1 MAVRKIDWN
10 VINDEMKNLGK
21 KPEKPKYEKKV
32 DENLYVT
39 KLKDGKSTVLLRF
52 LPTPE
57 GDLKMPI
64 AEVHSHAYMS
74 ESGKWLIHKC
84 PKTVSKTAKCP
95 TCDEASK
102 NWNGGNQALA
112 KKLFKSTRY
121 FVNVLIIQ
129 DFNTPENDG
138 KIFVMRIGKKLLE
151 KINKKMFPSDEDIAC
166 GEEAIPVFDY
176 ENGMNFKLVI
186 KEIEMK
192 NEKTGKKETQL
203 NYDSS
208 EWSKIQTKISIDGKK
223 SLTESEI
230 NTLIEPNLIPL
241 KPYTELD
248 SNENYEALKVR
259 LDKFLGFVD
268 NAPTE
273 ASESSSDE
281 DMTANDFIKN
291 VLGAG

>member
-1 MAVRKIDWN
+1 MTVRKIDWN

-84 PKTVSKTAKCP
+84 PKTISKTAKCP

-112 KKLFKSTRY
+112 KKLFKTTRY

-138 KIFVMRIGKKLLE
+138 KIFVMRFGKKLLE

-208 EWSKIQTKISIDGKK
+208 EWSKVQTKISIDGKK
-223 SLTESEI
+223 SLSEAEI

-273 ASESSSDE
+273 APESSSDE
-281 DMTANDFIKN
+281 AMTANDFIKN

>member
-1 MAVRKIDWN
+1 MAVRKLDWN

-21 KPEKPKYEKKV
+21 KAEKPKYEKKV

-64 AEVHSHAYMS
+64 AEVHSHAVKS
-74 ESGKWLIHKC
+74 DSGKWMIHKC

-102 NWNGGNQALA
+102 SWNGGDKNLA

-138 KIFVMRIGKKLLE
+138 NIFVMRIGKKLLE
-151 KINKKMFPSDEDIAC
+151 RINKKMYPSDEDIVC
-166 GEEAIPVFDY
+166 GEEAVQVFDY
-176 ENGMNFKLVI
+176 EEGLNFKLVI

-192 NEKTGKKETQL
+192 NAVTGAKETQL

-208 EWSKIQTKISIDGKK
+208 EWSKTSTKISIDPKK
-223 SLTESEI
+223 PLTEAEI

-273 ASESSSDE
+273 APDGSSDE
-281 DMTANDFIKN
+281 DMTAQDFIKH
-291 VLGAG
+291 LAGGN